1 VFNAGAF
8 GDPAPRRA
16 IIQNATEEFGCLG
29 ILIDDAALQTMRR
42 SLEEM
47 DEQWTD
53 TSGDNLR
60 SRYLLRNA
68 ALPHTKSVSAV
79 VSTTSAPQTRYRPSS
94 SLDWQASI
102 ARHGLQQ
109 ERSPRQDA
117 SADIGQ
123 LPFGGVTGS
132 VLSNR
137 VRRHLHTVPLLL
149 S

>member
-16 IIQNATEEFGCLG
+16 MIQKATEEFGCLG

-79 VSTTSAPQTRYRPSS
+79 VSTTSAPLDKVPPQFFARLASKHRATRFAARAIAQAGCQRGYRST
-94 SLDWQASI
+94 SLRRRD
-102 ARHGLQQ
+102 
-109 ERSPRQDA
+109 
-117 SADIGQ
+117 
-123 LPFGGVTGS
+123 
-132 VLSNR
+132 R
-137 VRRHLHTVPLLL
+137 VRPVE
-149 S
+149 